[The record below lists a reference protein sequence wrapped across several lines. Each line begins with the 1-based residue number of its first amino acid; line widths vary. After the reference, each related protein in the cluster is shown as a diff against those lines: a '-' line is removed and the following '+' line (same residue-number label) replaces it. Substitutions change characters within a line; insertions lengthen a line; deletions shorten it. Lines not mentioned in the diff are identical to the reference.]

1 MRKIV
6 IFSLLLWT
14 CAVAQSQTITQQ
26 LISSSGDEFKNNT
39 YQLDWSV
46 GETAKETLAANNQM
60 LTQGFHQGHYIVTA
74 IEQMSD
80 LQFDINAFPNP
91 TTDFIQ
97 LKIQTEKFENIHFT
111 ISDLSGK
118 ILFAEK
124 QIIVNQ
130 KINLSN
136 YLAGVYFLSIYKQN
150 QLLKSFKIIKTN

>member
-1 MRKIV
+1 MRKFLIL
-6 IFSLLLWT
+6 FLLLWT
-14 CAVAQSQTITQQ
+14 CAFAQSQTITQQ

-46 GETAKETLAANNQM
+46 GETTTETLTANNLM
-60 LTQGFHQGHYIVTA
+60 LTQGFHQGHYIITS

-80 LQFDINAFPNP
+80 LQFDINVFPNP

-97 LKIQTEKFENIHFT
+97 LKIQTEKFENLHFT

-118 ILFAEK
+118 ILFTEK
-124 QIIVNQ
+124 QIIENQ
-130 KINLSN
+130 QIILSN
-136 YLAGVYFLSIYKQN
+136 YLTGVYFLSVYKQN